1 MNKRKTK
8 TFDERIEDYGSYV
21 DDVDISPFEH
31 LDAFLIRD
39 SLYGN
44 RHRLISRQQELLK
57 HYDSLLIQNAEKI
70 EKHMSRIY
78 NFKSSVII
86 EKEKWWWHLD
96 KIADGSLIITT

>member
-1 MNKRKTK
+1 MNKRKIK

-44 RHRLISRQQELLK
+44 RHRLLSRQQELLK

-78 NFKSSVII
+78 NFKSSATI
-86 EKEKWWWHLD
+86 EKEKWWWRLD
-96 KIADGSLIITT
+96 KIADGSLVITP